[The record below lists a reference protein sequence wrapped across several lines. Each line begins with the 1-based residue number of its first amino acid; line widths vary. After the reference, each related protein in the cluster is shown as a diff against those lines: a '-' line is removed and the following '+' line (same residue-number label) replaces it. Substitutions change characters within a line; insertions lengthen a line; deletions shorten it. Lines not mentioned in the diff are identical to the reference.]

1 MPHTYSNLLVH
12 VIFSTQDRRPAIA
25 TEIQLDLFA
34 YMGGIVRGLR
44 GRALAIGGTNDHVHV
59 LMRLPQDA
67 SVADVVRVVKTN
79 SSRWIHEKWPD
90 RAAFSWQT
98 GYGAFSVSESSAEA
112 VIKYIFEQPIHHRR
126 RSFQEEFVAFLKK
139 NGIEYDQQYIC
150 G

>member
-1 MPHTYSNLLVH
+1 
-12 VIFSTQDRRPAIA
+12 
-25 TEIQLDLFA
+25 
-34 YMGGIVRGLR
+34 
-44 GRALAIGGTNDHVHV
+44 LAIGGTNDHVHV

-79 SSRWIHEKWPD
+79 SSRWIHEKWPE

-139 NGIEYDQQYIC
+139 NGIEYDERYV
-150 G
+150 GG